1 MWQFTFLFRISA
13 CQYLGRAFCME
24 MNFNLHY
31 NIQETS
37 FEYKRR
43 DQELAI
49 QIEEK
54 YKKILDPNTLH
65 PKVIPI
71 YPPRCSYKQ
80 QLFL

>member
-1 MWQFTFLFRISA
+1 
-13 CQYLGRAFCME
+13 ME

-49 QIEEK
+49 QIEKK
-54 YKKILDPNTLH
+54 YKKIIRSEHSSSKSHSNLSTTL
-65 PKVIPI
+65 
-71 YPPRCSYKQ
+71 
-80 QLFL
+80 QL

>member
-49 QIEEK
+49 QTEKK
-54 YKKILDPNTLH
+54 YKNIIRSEHSSSKSHSNLSTTL
-65 PKVIPI
+65 
-71 YPPRCSYKQ
+71 
-80 QLFL
+80 QL

>member
-1 MWQFTFLFRISA
+1 
-13 CQYLGRAFCME
+13 ME

-37 FEYKRR
+37 FEYKWR

-49 QIEEK
+49 QKEKK
-54 YKKILDPNTLH
+54 YKKLLDPNTLH

-71 YPPRCSYKQ
+71 DPPRCS
-80 QLFL
+80 